1 MKLQSSQEPLF
12 VLEMANNHMGD
23 VNHGLRIIREMHE
36 VTQNYPFKFGFKL
49 QFRSLDTF
57 IHPDFRDRTDLK
69 YIKRFSETRLGLDAM
84 KRLKDEME
92 KFNFI
97 SVCTPFDEAS
107 VDAIEELNFDVIK
120 IASCSFTDWPLLEKV
135 SQGKK
140 PIIASIAGSTLED
153 IDRVVSF
160 WEHREKDFALLHC
173 VGEYPTLAKDLNL
186 KQITLLRK
194 RYPQVRIGFSTHE
207 DPENVDAVKVAMGC
221 GASIFEKHVGVPTD
235 TYKLNNYSANPG
247 QVKLWLDAALLAH
260 EMCGQEY
267 ERMKFK
273 QSELDSLHSLRRGVY
288 AHRSIRE
295 NERIVL
301 PDIFLA
307 IPVQNDQI
315 TANEM
320 SKYIEYYAEENIS
333 ANAPILNGHLRHKNI
348 RGRVREIVEK
358 VKGIIQK
365 SNVPVPPKVDLEIS
379 HHYGIENFEQYGLTM
394 ITIINR
400 EYCKKMII
408 MLPGQHHP
416 EQYHLQK
423 EETFYI
429 LWGSVWIN
437 LDGVETTKKTGDIIT
452 IERGVR
458 HSFRTDSG
466 VVLEEISSTHLA
478 NDSYYTDPSIMN
490 NPYRKTLL
498 TYWMD

>member
-1 MKLQSSQEPLF
+1 
-12 VLEMANNHMGD
+12 
-23 VNHGLRIIREMHE
+23 
-36 VTQNYPFKFGFKL
+36 
-49 QFRSLDTF
+49 
-57 IHPDFRDRTDLK
+57 
-69 YIKRFSETRLGLDAM
+69 
-84 KRLKDEME
+84 
-92 KFNFI
+92 
-97 SVCTPFDEAS
+97 
-107 VDAIEELNFDVIK
+107 
-120 IASCSFTDWPLLEKV
+120 
-135 SQGKK
+135 
-140 PIIASIAGSTLED
+140 
-153 IDRVVSF
+153 
-160 WEHREKDFALLHC
+160 
-173 VGEYPTLAKDLNL
+173 
-186 KQITLLRK
+186 
-194 RYPQVRIGFSTHE
+194 
-207 DPENVDAVKVAMGC
+207 
-221 GASIFEKHVGVPTD
+221 
-235 TYKLNNYSANPG
+235 
-247 QVKLWLDAALLAH
+247 
-260 EMCGQEY
+260 
-267 ERMKFK
+267 
-273 QSELDSLHSLRRGVY
+273 
-288 AHRSIRE
+288 
-295 NERIVL
+295 
-301 PDIFLA
+301 
-307 IPVQNDQI
+307 
-315 TANEM
+315 M

-333 ANAPILNGHLRHKNI
+333 VNAPILSGQLRHKNI

-437 LDGVETTKKTGDIIT
+437 LDGVESTKKTGDIIT